1 MNIGDVVIV
10 KPFYETLE
18 IIDGYGIILDIY
30 EDDAGFE
37 WYKVRFDHIF
47 EWFEMK
53 LLSILQVLFECN
65 YFLLLKS

>member
-30 EDDAGFE
+30 EDAGFE
-37 WYKVRFDHIF
+37 WYKVKFDHIF
-47 EWFEMK
+47 EWFEDYK
-53 LLSILQVLFECN
+53 LELISE
-65 YFLLLKS
+65 S

>member
-1 MNIGDVVIV
+1 LKLSMNIGDVVVV

-37 WYKVRFDHIF
+37 WYKVRFDRVF
-47 EWFEMK
+47 EWFEDYK
-53 LLSILQVLFECN
+53 LQLVSECA
-65 YFLLLKS
+65 LDD

>member
-1 MNIGDVVIV
+1 MKLSMNIGDVVVV

-37 WYKVRFDHIF
+37 WYKVRFDRVF
-47 EWFEMK
+47 EWFEDYK
-53 LLSILQVLFECN
+53 LQLVSECA
-65 YFLLLKS
+65 LDD

>member
-1 MNIGDVVIV
+1 MNIGDVVVV

-37 WYKVRFDHIF
+37 WYKVRFDRVF
-47 EWFEMK
+47 EWFEDYK
-53 LLSILQVLFECN
+53 LQLVSACALDD
-65 YFLLLKS
+65 

>member
-1 MNIGDVVIV
+1 MNIGDVVVV

-37 WYKVRFDHIF
+37 WYKVRFDRVF
-47 EWFEMK
+47 EWFEDYK
-53 LLSILQVLFECN
+53 LQLVSECA
-65 YFLLLKS
+65 LDD